1 MKTNRSENRIKAL
14 TQRAEKLLKQPKALV
29 KELHSAQDKL
39 ARTQNH
45 RLTEIKEQLAVLIAW
60 THDILS
66 GAYKDYETK
75 TPVMIIVGILYFL
88 MPLDSIPDFLLG
100 WGYIDDVAVISFIY
114 RQLRTEVEHYLSWRQ
129 RQKETNED
137 GQSTDHSGDL

>member
-1 MKTNRSENRIKAL
+1 MKPDRSETRIKAL
-14 TQRAEKLLKQPKALV
+14 TQRAEKLLKHPKALV

-60 THDILS
+60 AQDILS
-66 GAYKDYETK
+66 GAYKDYQTK
-75 TPVMIIVGILYFL
+75 TPVMIIAGILYFL

-114 RQLRTEVEHYLSWRQ
+114 RQLTTEIEHYLSWRQ
-129 RQKETNED
+129 RREKAN
-137 GQSTDHSGDL
+137 GNVQSIDHSE